1 MPEKETVG
9 QQLAKL
15 KAGRFI
21 TIQKIKPSG
30 ALQARKQSN
39 GAITLY
45 WRFNIGEKTGRV
57 GIGLYD
63 PLASPKTR
71 TKTSRGYSIAAAI
84 SEAEAKASKH
94 YESKSIGG
102 YPALVERE
110 QAEADARQ
118 RTIEKAAHFT
128 LARLLEDYANHMET
142 LGRRSHR
149 DARSIFKLHVV
160 ERSPDI
166 ATSPAAGVSTEQAA
180 DMLRAVVKTGKHRT
194 ANKLRSYLH
203 AAYQTA
209 KKSRTKPTIPEHF
222 KGYGIVTNPIKDIE
236 PDQSANK
243 ADKNPL
249 SVNELCRY
257 WRALKLIDDFRG
269 AVLRLH
275 LLTGGQRIEQLVRLK
290 TVDITADFDEII
302 ILDGKGRPGIEVRKH
317 IVPLTKLA
325 KAALRACKPAGE
337 YALSTDGGVTH
348 ISATTLSGWACE
360 VVEGMESKS
369 TIPNFQAK
377 RIRSGVETLL
387 SKAGANLEVRGHLQ
401 SHGISG
407 VQKRS
412 YDDNDFLREKRAAL
426 DTLFKTL
433 ENNTLQDYVR

>member
-1 MPEKETVG
+1 
-9 QQLAKL
+9 
-15 KAGRFI
+15 
-21 TIQKIKPSG
+21 
-30 ALQARKQSN
+30 
-39 GAITLY
+39 
-45 WRFNIGEKTGRV
+45 
-57 GIGLYD
+57 
-63 PLASPKTR
+63 
-71 TKTSRGYSIAAAI
+71 
-84 SEAEAKASKH
+84 
-94 YESKSIGG
+94 
-102 YPALVERE
+102 
-110 QAEADARQ
+110 
-118 RTIEKAAHFT
+118 
-128 LARLLEDYANHMET
+128 
-142 LGRRSHR
+142 
-149 DARSIFKLHVV
+149 
-160 ERSPDI
+160 
-166 ATSPAAGVSTEQAA
+166 
-180 DMLRAVVKTGKHRT
+180 
-194 ANKLRSYLH
+194 
-203 AAYQTA
+203 
-209 KKSRTKPTIPEHF
+209 
-222 KGYGIVTNPIKDIE
+222 
-236 PDQSANK
+236 
-243 ADKNPL
+243 
-249 SVNELCRY
+249 
-257 WRALKLIDDFRG
+257 
-269 AVLRLH
+269 
-275 LLTGGQRIEQLVRLK
+275 VRLK
-290 TVDITADFDEII
+290 TVDITVDFDEIM